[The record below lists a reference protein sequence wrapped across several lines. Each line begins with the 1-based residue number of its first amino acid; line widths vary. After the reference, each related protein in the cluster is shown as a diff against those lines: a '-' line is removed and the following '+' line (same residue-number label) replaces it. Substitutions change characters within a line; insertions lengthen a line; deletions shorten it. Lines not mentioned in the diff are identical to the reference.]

1 MTSYDADAF
10 NALEAAG
17 WDRKADAYDRIWAKI
32 TARVVDPLLDAAK
45 VANGTRV
52 LDVGTG
58 PGGVAARAAV
68 RGATVVGI
76 DQAPGMLTLARAKHP
91 SIDFQQASAE
101 ELPFGDGR
109 FDAVLASFVLL
120 HVARQDQA
128 LAEVARVLTGGGRV
142 ALTLWSPESAVHA
155 VFLQSMAKVGVQL
168 PANVPA
174 GPPILRPDDEVVAMV
189 ERAGF
194 TDVRL
199 EAVRFHERFAS
210 PEAFRRDLLQGTVRM
225 APIIE
230 GQPED
235 VRQRLD
241 LEIDA
246 RLATYANDGQLEL
259 PVVVQLVAGVK
270 R

>member
-1 MTSYDADAF
+1 MTSADADAF

-17 WDRKADAYDRIWAKI
+17 WDRKAAAYDRIWAKI
-32 TARVVDPLLDAAK
+32 TARVVDPLLAAAR

-58 PGGVAARAAV
+58 PGSVAARAV
-68 RGATVVGI
+68 TRGATVVGI

-91 SIDFQQASAE
+91 SVDFRPGNAE
-101 ELPFGDGR
+101 ELPFGAGR

-128 LAEVARVLTGGGRV
+128 LAEFARVLSDGGRV

-155 VFLQSMAKVGVQL
+155 VFLQSMAEVGVRL

-174 GPPILRPDDEVVAMV
+174 GPPILRPDHEVVAMV

-199 EAVRFHERFAS
+199 EAVRFEESFAT
-210 PEAFRRDLLQGTVRM
+210 PEAFRQDLLQGTVRI

-230 GQPED
+230 GQTED
-235 VRQRLD
+235 VRRRLD
-241 LEIDA
+241 AEIDT
-246 RLATYANDGQLEL
+246 RLASYAHEGQLVL
-259 PVVVQLVAGVK
+259 PVVVQLVYGV
-270 R
+270 RR